1 MLQHCCCCSPHSTSS
16 KTKFNKHKVLNI
28 PLTNPHSVNII
39 FHRYSKH
46 HKAEY
51 QCLDIA
57 SSSMLLQKTIWKWCT
72 LIVSDA
78 TICPCMGER
87 VWAYNIPWS
96 SQFLCVCKLCML
108 QNIPL
113 LIWIYIKILVPKNSR
128 NNHII
133 ECTKAENASLASKD
147 WIGKLDVPYWCHEF
161 HNQFLKCH
169 YISKPSNEEL
179 ATIKAYFKDYWSFL
193 ERWRLYCKVDKCWR
207 NWHMLWLPF
216 YLSSTWNSQRAEFKF
231 LVGEINYFLNE
242 PWIYKQYR
250 YSHRKLHRKYDCY
263 SGNW

>member
-1 MLQHCCCCSPHSTSS
+1 MSWHCIQQHAITEDNMKMVYFDSVWCNNMPLYGRKSMGIQYSLVQPVSMCMQIVYA
-16 KTKFNKHKVLNI
+16 TKYSL
-28 PLTNPHSVNII
+28 VNMDL
-39 FHRYSKH
+39 YK
-46 HKAEY
+46 
-51 QCLDIA
+51 
-57 SSSMLLQKTIWKWCT
+57 
-72 LIVSDA
+72 
-78 TICPCMGER
+78 
-87 VWAYNIPWS
+87 N
-96 SQFLCVCKLCML
+96 
-108 QNIPL
+108 
-113 LIWIYIKILVPKNSR
+113 LVPKNSR

-161 HNQFLKCH
+161 HSQFLKCH

-216 YLSSTWNSQRAEFKF
+216 YLSSTWNSQIAEFKF

-242 PWIYKQYR
+242 PWIYNQYIFT
-250 YSHRKLHRKYDCY
+250 
-263 SGNW
+263 